1 MKLWAVVIGRKAYN
15 LRYVAYKHN
24 SDRDL
29 AVYETRTEARE
40 ERWRTLKDCG
50 HKSVHVVPF
59 IET

>member
-15 LRYVAYKHN
+15 LRYVAYKYDS
-24 SDRDL
+24 SDSL
-29 AVYETRTEARE
+29 AVYETRKEARE
-40 ERWRTLKDCG
+40 ERRRTLKDCG